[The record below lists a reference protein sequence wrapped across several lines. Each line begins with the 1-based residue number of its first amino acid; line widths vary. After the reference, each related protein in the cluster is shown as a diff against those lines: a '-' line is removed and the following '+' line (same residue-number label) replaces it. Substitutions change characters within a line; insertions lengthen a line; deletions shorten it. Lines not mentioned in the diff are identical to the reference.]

1 MSLPAA
7 LLHYLCHFV
16 VAVISVV
23 SFGISFHV
31 PRRHYL
37 ACGLTGAVGWIV
49 YLLCL
54 NLLQCSAPVSV
65 LIATLPLTALARAFA
80 IRHKAPLTVFLLSG
94 IFPLVPG
101 AGIYNT
107 AYYFLQDDRALF
119 ANAGV
124 ETLKI
129 ALMLALGI
137 ALVCSVPLPQNHS
150 TQKSE
155 KLKVPEADGFGNL

>member
-54 NLLQCSAPVSV
+54 NLLHCSAPVSV
-65 LIATLPLTALARAFA
+65 LVATLPLAALARVFA
-80 IRHKAPLTVFLLSG
+80 IRHKAPLTVFCSAGFSLWCPVRVSTTRPI
-94 IFPLVPG
+94 IFCRM
-101 AGIYNT
+101 T
-107 AYYFLQDDRALF
+107 AP
-119 ANAGV
+119 
-124 ETLKI
+124 
-129 ALMLALGI
+129 
-137 ALVCSVPLPQNHS
+137 CLP
-150 TQKSE
+150 TQV
-155 KLKVPEADGFGNL
+155 LRR

>member
-1 MSLPAA
+1 VRWA
-7 LLHYLCHFV
+7 
-16 VAVISVV
+16 
-23 SFGISFHV
+23 
-31 PRRHYL
+31 
-37 ACGLTGAVGWIV
+37 V

-54 NLLQCSAPVSV
+54 NLLHCSAPVSV
-65 LIATLPLTALARAFA
+65 LVATLPLAALARVFA

-129 ALMLALGI
+129 ALALALGI
-137 ALVCSVPLPQNHS
+137 ALVCSIPLPQNHT
-150 TQKSE
+150 TQK
-155 KLKVPEADGFGNL
+155 